1 MADLFVGIDSGTQG
15 TKVVILDG
23 ESRTVVSQAQAGHR
37 LIDDGGTREQDPAW
51 WIAAIE
57 EALRSA
63 MSGAGAKA
71 GDVRAIGV
79 SGQQHGF
86 VALDETGRVLRP
98 AKLWCDTSTASQAEK
113 LVERLGGGK

>member
-1 MADLFVGIDSGTQG
+1 MAELFIGIDSGTQG

-37 LIDDGGTREQDPAW
+37 LIEDDRGTREQDPSW
-51 WIAAIE
+51 WIAAMQK
-57 EALRSA
+57 ALRTALSV
-63 MSGAGAKA
+63 SGVKST
-71 GDVRAIGV
+71 DVRAIGV

-98 AKLWCDTSTASQAEK
+98 AKLWCDTATAS
-113 LVERLGGGK
+113 